1 MKTSSQKILTTVLLM
16 AVATL
21 MTACGSSNT
30 ATSTDLA
37 SRSSATT
44 TTDASNKALAVCNY
58 ASASGLAAKQKAYQD
73 SSGYRFD
80 YVWVRLTTLPSGF
93 ASDSNYIAMWKW
105 MANASGSTYI
115 DQTALSF
122 ALVDSTTNKYIT
134 NWKTTLKWSDVSA
147 TASSMGYADPA
158 SFFARVNIL
167 VKLNDATGQYDALK
181 ITSYN
186 SSTNQAATQLD
197 SLLPLFSANP
207 AAYATES
214 DGSTRASVLQA
225 LHPFA
230 SYKSQGYSTSQ
241 FQAMSNS
248 YCF

>member
-1 MKTSSQKILTTVLLM
+1 MKTSNQKILTTVLLM

-30 ATSTDLA
+30 ASADLA
-37 SRSSATT
+37 SRSSATDS
-44 TTDASNKALAVCNY
+44 TDASNKALAVCN
-58 ASASGLAAKQKAYQD
+58 SASTNGLAAKQRAYQD

-93 ASDSNYIAMWKW
+93 ASNTNYLAMWKW
-105 MANASGSTYI
+105 MANSNGSTYL
-115 DQTALSF
+115 DSTALSF
-122 ALVDSTTNKYIT
+122 ALFDSVSNKAIT
-134 NWKTTLKWSDVSA
+134 GWKTTLKWSDISSI
-147 TASSMGYADPA
+147 ASGMGYADPA
-158 SFFARVNIL
+158 SFFTRVNIL
-167 VKLNDATGQYDALK
+167 VSLNDASGQYDALK

-186 SSTNQAATQLD
+186 SSTNQAVTQLD

-207 AAYATES
+207 AAYATNS
-214 DGSTRASVLQA
+214 DGSTRASVLQS

-230 SYKSQGYSTSQ
+230 GYKNQGYSTSQ

-248 YCF
+248 FCF